1 MGYDWDEMDERRWT
15 PIVALFAANFISV
28 TGEALASVAILW
40 FVLSTTGSAAQ
51 TGVTGFVLVTP
62 VILATFFGGAFVD
75 RVGYKRVSI
84 LADLASG
91 VTVALIPLLYVTVG
105 LPFWQLLILVFLT
118 NLLDAPGTT
127 ARSALIPELA
137 AQAGM
142 SLERASALQDSVSR
156 ATRMI
161 GAPVGGLLTAAIGP
175 INVLWLDAASFAVS
189 AVLVAFFVSQ
199 TGDSPVRRQPTRY
212 LDEVQEGLNFFRK
225 DRLIMTVV
233 TALMLANFLD
243 AGFVLVFA
251 PVFSER
257 VYGAE
262 TGSIQ
267 LGLMQGV
274 FGAGA
279 LVGSILMGTVGR
291 RLSRRWL
298 LSGGLAI
305 IALRWFCW
313 RSRRRSGC

>member
-1 MGYDWDEMDERRWT
+1 MDA
-15 PIVALFAANFISV
+15 IVALFAANFISV

-127 ARSALIPELA
+127 ARSALIPESA

-189 AVLVAFFVSQ
+189 AVLVAFFSRKPGIVPSAANL
-199 TGDSPVRRQPTRY
+199 PV
-212 LDEVQEGLNFFRK
+212 
-225 DRLIMTVV
+225 
-233 TALMLANFLD
+233 
-243 AGFVLVFA
+243 
-251 PVFSER
+251 
-257 VYGAE
+257 
-262 TGSIQ
+262 
-267 LGLMQGV
+267 
-274 FGAGA
+274 
-279 LVGSILMGTVGR
+279 ILMRYR
-291 RLSRRWL
+291 R
-298 LSGGLAI
+298 G
-305 IALRWFCW
+305 
-313 RSRRRSGC
+313 